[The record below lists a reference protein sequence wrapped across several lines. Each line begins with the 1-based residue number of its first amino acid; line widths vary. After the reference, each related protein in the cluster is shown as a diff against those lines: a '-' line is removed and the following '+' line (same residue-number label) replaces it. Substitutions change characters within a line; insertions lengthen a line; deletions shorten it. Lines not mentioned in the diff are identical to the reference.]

1 MLILIFLLK
10 NQLRFLLFWLFGH
23 FGESKGTSQ
32 LHLAKEH
39 GVRLIDKLNQL
50 TQVDEAYV
58 ERFASKWFKS
68 LDKLPEDTSQFTR
81 FLSENVKWNMPEDQF
96 VGHHGFNEWYCI
108 ARNTFKPGCNHQIQA
123 MSVTKSEVG
132 FDVKLTIQLTAETHP
147 NSEFK
152 GDKIKI
158 LVNENWKLRYSN
170 SKGLLITHYEVT
182 PA

>member
-96 VGHHGFNEWYCI
+96 VGHHGFNE
-108 ARNTFKPGCNHQIQA
+108 
-123 MSVTKSEVG
+123 
-132 FDVKLTIQLTAETHP
+132 
-147 NSEFK
+147 
-152 GDKIKI
+152 
-158 LVNENWKLRYSN
+158 
-170 SKGLLITHYEVT
+170 
-182 PA
+182 